1 MDVRWCCEKGVTIK
15 LWRFAEQDPMV
26 APKEIRSKVTKV
38 EVGGWSESKLPD
50 IFANLPN
57 LKDVSINCHD
67 LRDISVL
74 RKYPIVS
81 LSIRYRIRNLK
92 TVSKMKTLK
101 SLQIPYIDKKTLL
114 RLTRLKSLTITT
126 DLTDPSILY
135 HLPPNLTDLEFKG
148 LYDRYEAEK
157 IAVNH
162 SIKSIC
168 CSKTSSLRFLSRFPS
183 LTSLT
188 VERRGLVD
196 SAEFNIISTLHC
208 LLDLKINYG
217 LGIVEKEIPISLNIP
232 SLETLTLDNA
242 YITDTKFLKGVPNVT
257 SLSIRNSSFSADAA
271 YDWSPKN
278 VIELT
283 LDRSDVPFEYVM
295 SMKDTLEYLSLSSH
309 ESISDITRISECS
322 KLEILKLDRT
332 YITDISP
339 IGSLTKLRHVRPP
352 SKVTKGLHYLFNI
365 EHLMFYRELAV
376 DTYDGVEVGLGF
388 DLNERISGK
397 QLQERLKGIDYID
410 ESVGEFIKPG

>member
-1 MDVRWCCEKGVTIK
+1 MDVRWCCEKGDTIQ

-26 APKEIRSKVTKV
+26 TSKKVRSKVTAIDV
-38 EVGGWSESKLPD
+38 SGWSGSRLPD
-50 IFANLPN
+50 IFAKLPN
-57 LKDVSINCHD
+57 LKDVSINCSN
-67 LRDISVL
+67 LRDIAVL

-81 LSIRYRIRNLK
+81 LSIGVYRDLK
-92 TVSKMKTLK
+92 TVSKLKTLERLK
-101 SLQIPYIDKKTLL
+101 IPYINKKTLL

-148 LYDRYEAEK
+148 LSRYEEEK

-188 VERRGLVD
+188 VERRGLTD

-208 LLDLKINYG
+208 LLDLRINYG
-217 LGIVEKEIPISLNIP
+217 LGIVEKEVPISLNIP

-397 QLQERLKGIDYID
+397 QLQERLKGVDYID
-410 ESVGEFIKPG
+410 ESVGEFIKPS

>member
-1 MDVRWCCEKGVTIK
+1 
-15 LWRFAEQDPMV
+15 MV
-26 APKEIRSKVTKV
+26 ASKEIRLKVTAIDV
-38 EVGGWSESKLPD
+38 SGWSGSRLPD
-50 IFANLPN
+50 IFAKLPN

-81 LSIRYRIRNLK
+81 LSIGVYRDLK
-92 TVSKMKTLK
+92 TVSKLKTLERLK
-101 SLQIPYIDKKTLL
+101 IPYINKKTLL

-148 LYDRYEAEK
+148 LSRYEEEK

-188 VERRGLVD
+188 VERRGLTD

-208 LLDLKINYG
+208 LLDLRINYG
-217 LGIVEKEIPISLNIP
+217 LGIVEKEVPISLNIP

-397 QLQERLKGIDYID
+397 QLQERLEGVDYID
-410 ESVGEFIKPG
+410 ESVGEFIKPS

>member
-1 MDVRWCCEKGVTIK
+1 MVTSK
-15 LWRFAEQDPMV
+15 KV
-26 APKEIRSKVTKV
+26 RSKVTAIDV
-38 EVGGWSESKLPD
+38 SGWSGSRLPD
-50 IFANLPN
+50 IFAKLPN
-57 LKDVSINCHD
+57 LKDVSINCSN
-67 LRDISVL
+67 LRDIAVL

-81 LSIRYRIRNLK
+81 LSIGVYRDLK
-92 TVSKMKTLK
+92 TVSKLKTLERLK
-101 SLQIPYIDKKTLL
+101 IPYINKKTLL

-148 LYDRYEAEK
+148 LSRYEEEK

-188 VERRGLVD
+188 VERRGLTD

-208 LLDLKINYG
+208 LLDLRINYG
-217 LGIVEKEIPISLNIP
+217 LGIVEKEVPISLNIP

-397 QLQERLKGIDYID
+397 QLQERLKGVDYID
-410 ESVGEFIKPG
+410 ESVGEFIKPS